1 MTIDELMRN
10 MENARAQ
17 LDDIMARVATLKDAA
32 VPAEVKAKLA
42 DIDDEFSPLIA
53 GAQEIYADAEAAVK
67 AAVAEHGSTVKGQ
80 FLQAVWSKPRVTWDV
95 NALDGYALNHPELFA
110 FRTEGKPSVSIRV
123 LK

>member
-17 LDDIMARVATLKDAA
+17 LDDIMAHVATLKDEA
-32 VPAEVKAKLA
+32 VPVEVKAKLA
-42 DIDDEFSPLIA
+42 DIDDEFAPLIA

-67 AAVAEHGSTVKGQ
+67 TAVAEHGATVKGQ

-95 NALDGYALNHPELFA
+95 KALDGYALNHPELFA
-110 FRTEGKPSVSIRV
+110 FRTESKPSVSIRV